1 MNQHDAITL
10 DTFLICMLL
19 SFVWG
24 GAAKTYIDGC
34 FFRRG
39 VREGYRVGI
48 GDIDSELDEARRV
61 LRVPLVEDDEM
72 ETYSDGR

>member
-1 MNQHDAITL
+1 MNQHDAIPL
-10 DTFLICMLL
+10 DTFLLCMLL
-19 SFVWG
+19 AFVWG

-39 VREGYRVGI
+39 VREGYRVGR

-61 LRVPLVEDDEM
+61 LRVPLQEADNEGD
-72 ETYSDGR
+72 